1 MKPNDPFISQRP
13 VHIPPAPARYSERE
27 WDEVRRA
34 FCSSILADTSL
45 VSLAQNLEGVEWP
58 LTGPSEK
65 PSSYIELEYAEMRE
79 QLALRGQ
86 PPRVADQLIDILKE
100 TLAFDEPFGEMVMQP
115 EEVAAAENP
124 LVKNMAK
131 LKIPGNFPVA
141 LTALSPETQLFCK
154 LEGILTL
161 GEFAFAA
168 QRMSGSV
175 VVGGDFRTLLNA
187 LSNVDERTLAHYLP
201 YRVGDTGIHY
211 IEGIALAVC
220 VQPVAIQAALAA
232 RLRQPLAKD
241 AQVLARTVSNS
252 DVEAARAAI
261 NQHAVSMRAYCPD
274 EYAEI
279 SRRLSTG
286 TRPQELV
293 NVLGDNVVEA
303 IVADILKPEPTVA
316 PEGLLARFTGW
327 LRK

>member
-1 MKPNDPFISQRP
+1 MKTNDPFISQRP
-13 VHIPPAPARYSERE
+13 VKAVPAPARYTERE

-34 FCSSILADTSL
+34 FCSSILADTPL
-45 VSLAQNLEGVEWP
+45 VSLAQNLEGGEWP
-58 LTGPSEK
+58 LTGPNEK
-65 PSSYIELEYAEMRE
+65 PSAYIELEYAEMRE
-79 QLALRGQ
+79 QIALRGQ

-115 EEVAAAENP
+115 AEVAAAENP

-141 LTALSPETQLFCK
+141 LTALSAETQLFCK

-168 QRMSGSV
+168 QRMAGSV

-187 LSNVDERTLAHYLP
+187 LSNIDERTLAHYLP
-201 YRVGDTGIHY
+201 FRVGTTGLHY
-211 IEGIALAVC
+211 IEGVALGVC
-220 VQPVAIQAALAA
+220 VQPVAMQAALAA

-241 AQVLARTVSNS
+241 AQALARTVSTS

-261 NQHAVSMRAYCPD
+261 NRHAVSMRVYCPE
-274 EYAEI
+274 EYTEI

-286 TRPQELV
+286 SRPEELV
-293 NVLGDNVVEA
+293 TVLGDNLVEA
-303 IVADILKPEPTVA
+303 IVADILKPTAAAA
-316 PEGLLARFTGW
+316 PEGLLARLAGW
-327 LRK
+327 LGR